1 MSREVQVSTVV
12 ALPQRQA
19 WALLSDLELAD
30 RYVPGVQA
38 CQLTSRKRQ
47 GIGASRRV
55 ELRGRPPMQETVE
68 SWDEGIGFTLRL
80 HRTTGNGAPPPFVDA
95 RFSCRLQGEGPKQT
109 RVHLQL
115 AYALRGGLIGQLLDR
130 LVVKRTSQSQL
141 DRLAANLKT
150 FYESQGRR

>member
-1 MSREVQVSTVV
+1 MSREVQASTLV

-38 CQLTSRKRQ
+38 CKLTSRKRQ

-55 ELRGRPPMQETVE
+55 EPRGRPPMQETVE
-68 SWDEGIGFTLRL
+68 SWDEGVGFTLRL
-80 HRTTGNGAPPPFVDA
+80 HGTSSDEAPVPFADA
-95 RFSCRLQGEGPKQT
+95 RFSYRLQAEGPKQT

-115 AYALRGGLIGQLLDR
+115 AYELRGGVLGQLLDR
-130 LVVKRTSQSQL
+130 LAVKRASQSQL